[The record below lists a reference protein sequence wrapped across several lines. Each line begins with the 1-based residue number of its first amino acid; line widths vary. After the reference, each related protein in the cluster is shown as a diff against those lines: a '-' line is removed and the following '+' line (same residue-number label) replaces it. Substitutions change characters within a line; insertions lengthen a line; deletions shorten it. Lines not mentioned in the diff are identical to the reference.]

1 MNDPLPEQN
10 KKTKFLDPV
19 RNAQAVGWL
28 SLVAAA
34 FSFWQSVGSQTNES
48 LVEVLVLAALG
59 VALIRKKRWP
69 IYGLVALG
77 AIIAF
82 FLLYLLFTTPSDF
95 LPALVLG
102 GWIIPLAYYFYR
114 SRSQF
119 ERGILR

>member
-28 SLVAAA
+28 SVLASV
-34 FSFWQSVGSQTNES
+34 FSFWQNVGSQTNES

-69 IYGLVALG
+69 VYGLVALG

-114 SRSQF
+114 SRNKF